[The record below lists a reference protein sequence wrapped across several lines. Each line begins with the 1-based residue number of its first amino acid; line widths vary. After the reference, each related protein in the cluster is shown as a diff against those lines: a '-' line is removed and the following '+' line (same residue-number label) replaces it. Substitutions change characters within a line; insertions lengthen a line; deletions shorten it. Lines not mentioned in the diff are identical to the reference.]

1 MVFTNLKPSIPLDLL
16 VSLSP
21 MRYFFIVVLIGLV
34 LGCDSNNQKKAES
47 LIYSSE
53 RNGNTDLY
61 AIDVLG
67 QWERR
72 ITTNDEDAGFPKWNP
87 AMQQLIYYSTGE
99 DQKSFAVSM
108 TIGKTPVDTL
118 PNGDLQNYQLTPDGK
133 RILYTEVR
141 DGFQHIWWC
150 NSDGYDQVQLTE
162 TNSTNGDFSI
172 SPSGDKLLFVSDRS
186 GQKELYLL
194 NLLSIE
200 LDRLT
205 DNNRVEQYSTWSP
218 DGSKIAY
225 TMRATEEGSHE
236 DIYILDL
243 NNGELTQLTKTPYAE
258 LEIAWSLNGDK
269 IAFHGATTD
278 GDHIY
283 TIDIAD
289 GKFTK
294 ITSGDA
300 YHSEPTWVPGEY

>member
-1 MVFTNLKPSIPLDLL
+1 MKPSIPLDLL
-16 VSLSP
+16 VSLSL
-21 MRYFFIVVLIGLV
+21 MRYFLIVLLASFV
-34 LGCDSNNQKKAES
+34 LGCDSNSQKQAES

-61 AIDVLG
+61 AIDALG

-72 ITTNDEDAGFPKWNP
+72 ITTNADREEFPKWNS
-87 AMQQLIYYSTGE
+87 AMQQLIYYITDENQNS
-99 DQKSFAVSM
+99 SAVAMS
-108 TIGKTPVDTL
+108 IGKTKVDSL

-133 RILYTEVR
+133 KILYTQES

-150 NSDGYDQVQLTE
+150 NTDGSDKIQLTE
-162 TNSTNGDFSI
+162 NNSTNGDFSI
-172 SPSGDKLLFVSDRS
+172 SLSGGKLLFVSDRS
-186 GQKELYLL
+186 GQKELYIL
-194 NLLSIE
+194 NLLSNE
-200 LDRLT
+200 VNRLT
-205 DNNRVEQYSTWSP
+205 DNNMVEQYSTWSP
-218 DGSKIAY
+218 DGSKVAY

-243 NNGELTQLTKTPYAE
+243 NNGELRQLTKTPYAE

-269 IAFHGATTD
+269 IAFHGVTIG

-294 ITSGDA
+294 VTSGDA
-300 YHSEPTWVPGEY
+300 FHSEPIWVPGEY

>member
-1 MVFTNLKPSIPLDLL
+1 
-16 VSLSP
+16 
-21 MRYFFIVVLIGLV
+21 MRYFFIVLLAGLV
-34 LGCDSNNQKKAES
+34 LGCHSNNQKMAES

-61 AIDVLG
+61 AIDALG

-72 ITTNDEDAGFPKWNP
+72 ITTNVEHEGFPKWNP
-87 AMQQLIYYSTGE
+87 ALQQLIYYRTGE
-99 DQKSFAVSM
+99 DQQSFAVSM
-108 TIGKTPVDTL
+108 AIGKTKVDTL
-118 PNGDLQNYQLTPDGK
+118 PKGSLQNYQLTPDGK
-133 RILYTEVR
+133 NILYTQKS

-150 NSDGYDQVQLTE
+150 NADGSDQVQLTE
-162 TNSTNGDFSI
+162 TNSNNGDFSI
-172 SPSGDKLLFVSDRS
+172 SPSGNKLLFVSDRS

-194 NLLSIE
+194 NLVSNE
-200 LDRLT
+200 VNRLT
-205 DNNRVEQYSTWSP
+205 ENNMVEQYSTWSP
-218 DGSKIAY
+218 DGSKVAY
-225 TMRATEEGSHE
+225 TLRATEEGSHE

-243 NNGELTQLTKTPYAE
+243 INGEQTQLTKTPYAE
-258 LEIAWSLNGDK
+258 LEIAWSLKGDK